1 MRRLA
6 AISAAMLFAI
16 SALAQKQAQTRAESG
31 WPEYGGT
38 LEGQRY
44 STATQINRNN
54 VAQLQQLWSVDVRHY
69 EGDKPRGTFEAT
81 PVLWRNTL
89 YLTTPK
95 DVVLAVDA
103 ATGEVRWTFD
113 PGVKDEEVH
122 YIATSRGVA
131 LWHDTPHSGVCSDRV
146 LVATLDRRLISVD
159 ATTGR
164 ICRSFGNAGTVDLSV
179 GLYVPNK
186 DYLEYT
192 SPPVVVGSRVILGS
206 SIADNQNIDTPS
218 GAIRAFDVRTG
229 QQVWQWE
236 PLAWITS
243 GPHSSGA
250 ANAWA
255 PLAVDTENDLVFIPT
270 SSPSVD
276 YYGGTRQGDDR
287 DADSIVALKASTGE
301 KVWSFQLV
309 HHDLWDYDTASQPL
323 LFTWHGLVPAVAVM
337 NKTGMIYV
345 FNRLTGETLFP
356 VQEVPVPRSH
366 VTGEPTWPTQ
376 PFSSVEPLLSMR
388 FNVDQMAA
396 ADSEDQQFCEQLMK
410 EVRYDGPFTPPSTSG
425 TVVYP
430 ASLGGPNWGSA
441 AFDPKTGVMYARV
454 NSMAYL
460 VWLTEG
466 KPEDD
471 TPSKNAAK
479 TAKEQLK
486 AGLFRPPDVSLGV
499 GGILMAGT
507 PYAVNLAALVGPNGT
522 PCGGAP
528 YGRVVATDLNAGKQL
543 WSVPHGTMGGR
554 AGSIG
559 MGGPVV
565 TAGGLVFVGST
576 KDLLLRAYDATT
588 GRELWQGQLPAQGS
602 GTPMTYMI
610 NGRQYVV
617 VATSSDDGKQP
628 DRLVA
633 FGLK

>member
-1 MRRLA
+1 
-6 AISAAMLFAI
+6 
-16 SALAQKQAQTRAESG
+16 
-31 WPEYGGT
+31 
-38 LEGQRY
+38 
-44 STATQINRNN
+44 
-54 VAQLQQLWSVDVRHY
+54 
-69 EGDKPRGTFEAT
+69 
-81 PVLWRNTL
+81 
-89 YLTTPK
+89 
-95 DVVLAVDA
+95 
-103 ATGEVRWTFD
+103 
-113 PGVKDEEVH
+113 
-122 YIATSRGVA
+122 
-131 LWHDTPHSGVCSDRV
+131 
-146 LVATLDRRLISVD
+146 
-159 ATTGR
+159 
-164 ICRSFGNAGTVDLSV
+164 
-179 GLYVPNK
+179 
-186 DYLEYT
+186 
-192 SPPVVVGSRVILGS
+192 
-206 SIADNQNIDTPS
+206 
-218 GAIRAFDVRTG
+218 
-229 QQVWQWE
+229 
-236 PLAWITS
+236 
-243 GPHSSGA
+243 
-250 ANAWA
+250 
-255 PLAVDTENDLVFIPT
+255 
-270 SSPSVD
+270 VD

-466 KPEDD
+466 KTEDD
-471 TPSKNAAK
+471 APSKNAAK

-486 AGLFRPPDVSLGV
+486 AGLFRPPDASLGV

-528 YGRVVATDLNAGKQL
+528 YARVVATDLNAGKQL